1 MFTFKLHVIVNNF
14 NRYHNYGG
22 RGGLLMSRV
31 VDNKTKKVI
40 LGVNWWPY
48 RKCAFSFLSFF
59 FMQLKIMLLLVLY
72 SPFVSDCSVSFNKTW
87 MTLTFQ
93 IRDSLAALFHHVAN
107 CIVMA
112 PSWNFQMWNLS
123 AWRLIWWNKKT
134 ICRLI
139 AKLWVYFLKFKEIGW
154 IIFTK
159 RSIKK
164 CYQRANK

>member
-1 MFTFKLHVIVNNF
+1 MFTFKLHVIVNHF
-14 NRYHNYGG
+14 NHYHNYGG

-31 VDNKTKKVI
+31 ADNKTKKVI

-48 RKCAFSFLSFF
+48 RKCAFSFLSFLCNLKSYF
-59 FMQLKIMLLLVLY
+59 FECCIRL
-72 SPFVSDCSVSFNKTW
+72 SFLIALFLSIKLW
-87 MTLTFQ
+87 VTLTFQ
-93 IRDSLAALFHHVAN
+93 IRDSLAALFHYVAN

-112 PSWNFQMWNLS
+112 SSWNFQMWNLS

-164 CYQRANK
+164 CY